1 MSDPGDVPAE
11 MPDLGGLLDQA
22 LAMQREMADAQALLA
37 ATEVEGQAGGGVV
50 RVVMTGDF
58 DVRSVHLDPEV
69 IDPGEAEMLG
79 DLVQAAFRHA
89 ISQVADAQAQAMASP
104 LPDVGQLL
112 EGLGGLPGLGLPD
125 AGDEDPNR
133 P

>member
-1 MSDPGDVPAE
+1 MSDPGDMPAE

-22 LAMQREMADAQALLA
+22 MAMQQEMADAQARLA

-58 DVRSVHLDPEV
+58 DVRAVHLSPEV
-69 IDPGEAEMLG
+69 IDPDEAEMLG

-112 EGLGGLPGLGLPD
+112 EGLGGLPGLGLPG
-125 AGDEDPNR
+125 GDEDPNR